1 VRFGW
6 TSNCQVFSENGATH
20 SVKKTFRLKEG
31 GSMKKTMLITGSL
44 LALCLAAPAK
54 ADSVD
59 TYTGNPY
66 TTVSSGYTTANSI
79 TATLTFENP
88 LPADASLAY
97 GFGGLGTPTATDPL
111 EAFVIT
117 DGAATLNLSDGFN
130 IFLVTGSGGQIVAW
144 FVGGC
149 GSPCSST
156 INIDTQFGLPSPFAT
171 LGVDG
176 SVQGSGGTV
185 LAYNTDD
192 PGKWSSVPEPS
203 SLLML
208 GAGIL
213 GLAGLSIKKSL
224 LTN

>member
-1 VRFGW
+1 
-6 TSNCQVFSENGATH
+6 
-20 SVKKTFRLKEG
+20 
-31 GSMKKTMLITGSL
+31 MKKTMLIAGSL

-79 TATLTFENP
+79 TATLTFKNP

-97 GFGGLGTPTATDPL
+97 GYGGIGTPTATDPL

-117 DGAATLNLSDGFN
+117 DGAATFNLSDGLN
-130 IFLVTGSGGQIVAW
+130 IFLVTGSQGQIVAW

-149 GSPCSST
+149 GSPCSSA
-156 INIDTQFGLPSPFAT
+156 INIDTEFGLPPNPT
-171 LGVDG
+171 LGFDG
-176 SVQGSGGTV
+176 STQGSGGTV

>member
-1 VRFGW
+1 
-6 TSNCQVFSENGATH
+6 
-20 SVKKTFRLKEG
+20 
-31 GSMKKTMLITGSL
+31 MKKTMLITGSL
-44 LALCLAAPAK
+44 LVLCLAAPAK

-66 TTVSSGYTTANSI
+66 TTIAVPSSGYTTANSI
-79 TATLTFENP
+79 TATLTFQNP

-97 GFGGLGTPTATDPL
+97 GYGGIGTPTATDPL
-111 EAFVIT
+111 EAFVIS
-117 DGAATLNLSDGFN
+117 DGAVTFNLSDGYN
-130 IFLVTGSGGQIVAW
+130 IFLVTGSGGQIVSW

-149 GSPCSST
+149 GAPCSSSD
-156 INIDTQFGLPSPFAT
+156 INIDTEFGLPSPVAT
-171 LGVDG
+171 LGFDG
-176 SVQGSGGTV
+176 STQGSSGTV

-192 PGKWSSVPEPS
+192 PGKWRSVPEPS

-213 GLAGLSIKKSL
+213 GLAGLSVKKSL